1 MTGLSTYLRG
11 LWVTYSVRMWLGWQ
25 TQCDVLC
32 LCVSACINIRT
43 RAAFASCF
51 HGSDD
56 THSHISDCQ
65 EASVCIRANSVFT
78 SNSIF
83 TQCTLSFSY
92 YYSRGFSY
100 QFRCLWWRCYMGC
113 AKLADQAQPSLAGC
127 HAWGNTFWFTHIPP
141 SISHSVWSHWISTMW
156 IYKALAS
163 QRGLTASAFIAF

>member
-100 QFRCLWWRCYMGC
+100 QFRCLWWRCYTGC
-113 AKLADQAQPSLAGC
+113 AKLADQAQPSLSRMPCLREYFLIHTYSPKHLSLRLKSLNQHYVDLQGPRFSKRPE
-127 HAWGNTFWFTHIPP
+127 WQLRL
-141 SISHSVWSHWISTMW
+141 S
-156 IYKALAS
+156 
-163 QRGLTASAFIAF
+163 

>member
-1 MTGLSTYLRG
+1 M
-11 LWVTYSVRMWLGWQ
+11 
-25 TQCDVLC
+25 LC

-65 EASVCIRANSVFT
+65 EASVCIRVNSVFT

-92 YYSRGFSY
+92 YSRGSATSSGVCGEGVIWAV
-100 QFRCLWWRCYMGC
+100 RSWRIRPSPLSPDAMLEGI
-113 AKLADQAQPSLAGC
+113 LSDSHIFPQASLTPSEVTESALCGFTRPSLLKEA
-127 HAWGNTFWFTHIPP
+127 
-141 SISHSVWSHWISTMW
+141 
-156 IYKALAS
+156 
-163 QRGLTASAFIAF
+163 